1 MTRKRISDY
10 PAVFWSAIIATIVGG
25 AMSIAAYNAM
35 MHSDSGLYRAIGIF
49 VVLEC
54 VSIFAAATLNTKG
67 NGLLVGF
74 AAVLIV
80 GCALTEIFLG
90 ASELQRG
97 VMEMTETAK
106 AATSSN
112 SNATA
117 NAQALTAAQSGLSA
131 CQKRYP
137 RKQGDEKARTECSKP
152 YQATI
157 NNLTASAPSK
167 AVEFDAE
174 AAGMLALWQAVA
186 DTYNSMFKDSKVEAG
201 QIAFTVM
208 LFIFTV
214 FVLGKLFLWSKYA
227 AWVAQ
232 HYGEH
237 DQQHVTI
244 DESKLGEPDAIP
256 QPQASEVEPEPH
268 KPFGFSPSNPA
279 PSSAAINRAK
289 YMHVS
294 TLDPIHAH
302 VNTRPCNNTHDPL
315 HERVNTRPRNNTHD
329 NLHAAYTHAADAN
342 AGEYVNCPQCGTVFR
357 KVNKQHT
364 FCQKT
369 CKDEWWNTKDP
380 TRLEALKA
388 IKRRNGKAV

>member
-1 MTRKRISDY
+1 MTTRKRIADY

-137 RKQGDEKARTECSKP
+137 RKQRDEKARTECSKP

-186 DTYNSMFKDSKVEAG
+186 DTYNGMFKDSKVEAG

-256 QPQASEVEPEPH
+256 QPQATEPEPH
-268 KPFGFSPSNPA
+268 KPFGFAPAKPA
-279 PSSAAINRAK
+279 PSSADAVQARYKAAKLDGQVTGQVTEQVTVTGNCNTGINDRHVNSVNTTAYAFVQSAK
-289 YMHVS
+289 VGQSVHCPVCGRNFVKANKWHLFCSNNRKPRREDGGNCADDYHNA
-294 TLDPIHAH
+294 LDPERLQYIR
-302 VNTRPCNNTHDPL
+302 TR
-315 HERVNTRPRNNTHD
+315 R
-329 NLHAAYTHAADAN
+329 
-342 AGEYVNCPQCGTVFR
+342 
-357 KVNKQHT
+357 
-364 FCQKT
+364 
-369 CKDEWWNTKDP
+369 
-380 TRLEALKA
+380 
-388 IKRRNGKAV
+388 GK

>member
-80 GCALTEIFLG
+80 GCAMTEIFLG

-137 RKQGDEKARTECSKP
+137 RKQRDEKARTECSKP

-237 DQQHVTI
+237 DQQHVMI

-256 QPQASEVEPEPH
+256 QVQATEEATRMA
-268 KPFGFSPSNPA
+268 FGFAPA
-279 PSSAAINRAK
+279 QPANSSAAINRAK
-289 YMHVS
+289 LQTVEKTQIHDRIRDTVNGIPS
-294 TLDPIHAH
+294 TGNDG
-302 VNTRPCNNTHDPL
+302 NTGIRYTGI
-315 HERVNTRPRNNTHD
+315 ESVK
-329 NLHAAYTHAADAN
+329 AANVGQT
-342 AGEYVNCPQCGTVFR
+342 VNCPVCGTAFVKANKWHLFCSNSR
-357 KVNKQHT
+357 KKKADGASCADTYYNSVEPSRIQHV
-364 FCQKT
+364 KT
-369 CKDEWWNTKDP
+369 
-380 TRLEALKA
+380 R
-388 IKRRNGKAV
+388 KR

>member
-1 MTRKRISDY
+1 
-10 PAVFWSAIIATIVGG
+10 
-25 AMSIAAYNAM
+25 MSIAAYNAM

-54 VSIFAAATLNTKG
+54 VSIVAAATLNTRG

-80 GCALTEIFLG
+80 GCAVTEIFLG

-112 SNATA
+112 TNATA

-137 RKQGDEKARTECSKP
+137 RKIKDAQARNECGKP

-157 NNLTASAPSK
+157 DNLTATSPAK
-167 AVEFDAE
+167 AVAFDAE

-186 DTYNSMFKDSKVEAG
+186 DTYNGFFKDSTVDAG
-201 QIAFTVM
+201 QVAFTVM

-227 AWVAQ
+227 AWVAM
-232 HYGEH
+232 HYGEPERL
-237 DQQHVTI
+237 VTV
-244 DESKLGEPDAIP
+244 DESSLGEPDAIHA
-256 QPQASEVEPEPH
+256 QANTSEPPTR
-268 KPFGFSPSNPA
+268 KPFGFSPAQTQSETVA
-279 PSSAAINRAK
+279 KRQSFGFIPSSQE
-289 YMHVS
+289 
-294 TLDPIHAH
+294 T
-302 VNTRPCNNTHDPL
+302 VNTGNCNQETVNTGNCNTDTINSVNTTAYAFVQFAKVGQSVHCPICGRNFVKANKWHLFCSNNRKPRADGGNCSDDYHNAHDPKRL
-315 HERVNTRPRNNTHD
+315 QYLVK
-329 NLHAAYTHAADAN
+329 
-342 AGEYVNCPQCGTVFR
+342 R
-357 KVNKQHT
+357 K
-364 FCQKT
+364 
-369 CKDEWWNTKDP
+369 
-380 TRLEALKA
+380 R
-388 IKRRNGKAV
+388 

>member
-1 MTRKRISDY
+1 MTTRKRISDY

-137 RKQGDEKARTECSKP
+137 RKQRDEKARTECSKP

-244 DESKLGEPDAIP
+244 DEQKLGEPDAMP
-256 QPQASEVEPEPH
+256 QPQATEPEPR
-268 KPFGFSPSNPA
+268 KPFGFAPAKPA
-279 PSSAAINRAK
+279 PSSADRNRAR
-289 YMHVS
+289 MQTVE
-294 TLDPIHAH
+294 
-302 VNTRPCNNTHDPL
+302 NTQVHDRNTGYRNTGNDRIRDTVYGKPYTGNDCNTGI
-315 HERVNTRPRNNTHD
+315 EAVK
-329 NLHAAYTHAADAN
+329 AAKVGHT
-342 AGEYVNCPQCGTVFR
+342 VNCPVCGTAFVKANKWHLFCSNSR
-357 KVNKQHT
+357 KKKADGT
-364 FCQKT
+364 SCADT
-369 CKDEWWNTKDP
+369 YYNTANPD
-380 TRLEALKA
+380 RLRA
-388 IKRRNGKAV
+388 IKRK

>member
-1 MTRKRISDY
+1 
-10 PAVFWSAIIATIVGG
+10 
-25 AMSIAAYNAM
+25 
-35 MHSDSGLYRAIGIF
+35 
-49 VVLEC
+49 
-54 VSIFAAATLNTKG
+54 
-67 NGLLVGF
+67 
-74 AAVLIV
+74 
-80 GCALTEIFLG
+80 
-90 ASELQRG
+90 
-97 VMEMTETAK
+97 MEMTETAK

-137 RKQGDEKARTECSKP
+137 RKQRDEKARTECSKP

-244 DESKLGEPDAIP
+244 DESKLGEPDAMP
-256 QPQASEVEPEPH
+256 QPQATEPEPR

-294 TLDPIHAH
+294 TLEPIHAH
-302 VNTRPCNNTHDPL
+302 VNKHAHVNIHAHVNKHAHVSEPL
-315 HERVNTRPRNNTHD
+315 QAQD
-329 NLHAAYTHAADAN
+329 AYMHALN
-342 AGEYVNCPQCGTVFR
+342 AKAGSIVGCPQCGTEFK

-364 FCQKT
+364 FCKPT
-369 CKDEWWNTKDP
+369 CRDTWHNAQDP
-380 TRLEALKA
+380 NRVQYLKNR
-388 IKRRNGKAV
+388 KRKPQ

>member
-137 RKQGDEKARTECSKP
+137 RKQRDEKARTECSKP

-256 QPQASEVEPEPH
+256 QPQASEVEPEPR

-294 TLDPIHAH
+294 TLEPIHAH

-315 HERVNTRPRNNTHD
+315 HARVNTRPRNNTHD
-329 NLHAAYTHAADAN
+329 DLHAAYTHAADAN
-342 AGEYVNCPQCGTVFR
+342 AGEHVNCPQCGTVFR

-380 TRLEALKA
+380 SRLEALKA
-388 IKRRNGKAV
+388 LKRRGKAA

>member
-1 MTRKRISDY
+1 MTTRKRITDY

-137 RKQGDEKARTECSKP
+137 RKQRDEKARTECSKP

-167 AVEFDAE
+167 AV
-174 AAGMLALWQAVA
+174 
-186 DTYNSMFKDSKVEAG
+186 T
-201 QIAFTVM
+201 
-208 LFIFTV
+208 
-214 FVLGKLFLWSKYA
+214 
-227 AWVAQ
+227 
-232 HYGEH
+232 
-237 DQQHVTI
+237 
-244 DESKLGEPDAIP
+244 
-256 QPQASEVEPEPH
+256 
-268 KPFGFSPSNPA
+268 NPY
-279 PSSAAINRAK
+279 K
-289 YMHVS
+289 G
-294 TLDPIHAH
+294 L
-302 VNTRPCNNTHDPL
+302 
-315 HERVNTRPRNNTHD
+315 
-329 NLHAAYTHAADAN
+329 
-342 AGEYVNCPQCGTVFR
+342 
-357 KVNKQHT
+357 
-364 FCQKT
+364 
-369 CKDEWWNTKDP
+369 
-380 TRLEALKA
+380 
-388 IKRRNGKAV
+388 

>member
-1 MTRKRISDY
+1 MTTRKRIADY

-137 RKQGDEKARTECSKP
+137 RKQRDEKARTECSKP

-186 DTYNSMFKDSKVEAG
+186 DTYNGMFKDSKVEAG

-244 DESKLGEPDAIP
+244 DESKLGEPDAMP

-268 KPFGFSPSNPA
+268 KPFGFAPA
-279 PSSAAINRAK
+279 KPAASSAAINRAR
-289 YMHVS
+289 MQTVE
-294 TLDPIHAH
+294 
-302 VNTRPCNNTHDPL
+302 NTQVRDRNTGYRNTGYRNTGNDCNTGYRNTGNDC
-315 HERVNTRPRNNTHD
+315 NTGIETVK
-329 NLHAAYTHAADAN
+329 AAKVGHT
-342 AGEYVNCPQCGTVFR
+342 VNCPVCGTAFVKANKWHLFCSNSR
-357 KVNKQHT
+357 KK
-364 FCQKT
+364 KT
-369 CKDEWWNTKDP
+369 DGTSCADIYYNTENPD
-380 TRLEALKA
+380 RLRA
-388 IKRRNGKAV
+388 IKRK

>member
-1 MTRKRISDY
+1 MNTRKRISDY

-137 RKQGDEKARTECSKP
+137 RKQRDEKARTECSKP

-232 HYGEH
+232 HYGNS
-237 DQQHVTI
+237 DNSVMI

-256 QPQASEVEPEPH
+256 QPQASEVEPEPR

-294 TLDPIHAH
+294 TLEPIHAH
-302 VNTRPCNNTHDPL
+302 VNKHVHVNTHE
-315 HERVNTRPRNNTHD
+315 HVNNMHVSNNQSSEKSTNYD
-329 NLHAAYTHAADAN
+329 RATSAKVGSLID
-342 AGEYVNCPQCGTVFR
+342 CPQCGTTFR
-357 KVNKQHT
+357 KANKWHT
-364 FCQKT
+364 FCKPT
-369 CKDEWWNTKDP
+369 CRDTWHNAQDP
-380 TRLEALKA
+380 NRVQYLKNR
-388 IKRRNGKAV
+388 KRKNP

>member
-1 MTRKRISDY
+1 MTTRKRISDY

-117 NAQALTAAQSGLSA
+117 NAQALTAAQAGLSA

-137 RKQGDEKARTECSKP
+137 RKQRDEKARTECSKP

-244 DESKLGEPDAIP
+244 DESKLGEPDAMP
-256 QPQASEVEPEPH
+256 QPQATEPEPR

-294 TLDPIHAH
+294 TLEPIHAH
-302 VNTRPCNNTHDPL
+302 VNKHAHVNIHAHVNKHAHVSEPL
-315 HERVNTRPRNNTHD
+315 QAQD
-329 NLHAAYTHAADAN
+329 AYMHALN
-342 AGEYVNCPQCGTVFR
+342 AKAGSIVGCPQCGTEFK

-364 FCQKT
+364 FCKPT
-369 CKDEWWNTKDP
+369 CRDTWHNAQDP
-380 TRLEALKA
+380 NRVQYLKNR
-388 IKRRNGKAV
+388 KRKPQ